1 MSERKSWSGESRP
14 FVFIQGG
21 LFLGTFFQVHLE
33 KFMTVVDSVLNDF
46 REVYISEKICG
57 RDTEL

>member
-1 MSERKSWSGESRP
+1 MWSGESRP

-33 KFMTVVDSVLNDF
+33 KFVTVVDSILYDF
-46 REVYISEKICG
+46 REVYIGEKICG